1 MKILVTGSSGF
12 VGTSLCQYLRM
23 AGHEVVPI
31 CRTRNATSIG
41 VGDIGAAT
49 SWKHVLDYSPGVVI
63 HLAAR
68 VHIMNDAATDP
79 LSAFREVNVRATLNL
94 AEQAANAGVRR
105 FVFLSSVK
113 VNGESGLFSEKD
125 LPMPEG
131 PYAASKLE
139 AEKGLLQISEEAGME
154 VVVLRS
160 PLVYGPGVKANFYR
174 MLKAVEKGVPLP
186 FSLIN
191 NKRSMIY
198 LGNLVDALLACSIHP
213 AATGQTYLVSDGE
226 DVSTPELLRRIAY
239 AMGKHDLTWPV
250 PQWALNGIGR
260 LVGKTAEIER
270 LTESL
275 QVDSSAI
282 REELGWVPPYSMAQG
297 LQATVAWYREQV
309 RG

>member
-49 SWKHVLDYSPGVVI
+49 NWKHVLDYSPGVVI

-79 LSAFREVNVRATLNL
+79 LSAFREVNARATLNL

-226 DVSTPELLRRIAY
+226 DVSTPELLRRIAH